1 MNTDPDFNRRFGGV
15 GRLYGLAALE
25 RFKQAHVCVIGIG
38 GVGSWAVEALA
49 RNAIGQI
56 TMIDLD
62 NVSESNVNRQI
73 HALDGEFGKA
83 KVTVMAERVRAI
95 NPSCQINEIDDFV
108 EPENLGTLIGVGQFD
123 WVIDCI
129 DNFRTKAALTY
140 HCRRNKQKL
149 LTIGGAGGQIDPTQ
163 IRIADLSRTDR
174 DPLLA
179 KTRKLLRQDFSFP
192 KNLKRRFNI
201 PAVYSDEQLLYPT
214 EDGGNSFQKPAGAA
228 ASGLNCAGGFGSAVC
243 VTASFGLFA
252 AGYVLQKLAKPS
264 KEGSAH

>member
-1 MNTDPDFNRRFGGV
+1 MNTAPDFDRRFGGV

-38 GVGSWAVEALA
+38 GVGSWVVEALA

-62 NVSESNVNRQI
+62 NVAESNVNRQI

-83 KVTVMAERVRAI
+83 KVTAMAERIQAI
-95 NPSCQINEIDDFV
+95 NPACQINEIDDFV
-108 EPENLGTLIGVGQFD
+108 ESENLSTLITLDQFD

-129 DNFRTKAALTY
+129 DNCHTKAALIY
-140 HCRRNKQKL
+140 YCRRNKQKL
-149 LTIGGAGGQIDPTQ
+149 LTIGGAGGQIDPTR
-163 IRIADLSRTDR
+163 IKIADLSRTNY

-179 KTRKLLRQDFSFP
+179 KTRKLLRQNFHFP
-192 KNLKRRFNI
+192 KKLKRRFNI
-201 PAVYSDEQLLYPT
+201 PAVYSDERLLYPT
-214 EDGGNSFQKPAGAA
+214 EDGGSSILKPAGVV
-228 ASGLNCAGGFGSAVC
+228 ASGLNCAGGLGSAVC

-252 AGYVLQKLAKPS
+252 AGHILKKLANQS
-264 KEGSAH
+264 NIN